1 MYSYYTCIISPIT
14 FPFHFCNIY
23 ECRITKNSLSQ
34 ANGNQYYAT
43 PDQIQSL
50 LTHIQTFQSPYT
62 DIRPQIRRIEQ
73 KFLTEY
79 AGLLIGNQCL
89 DFAKQDGVTEIEESI
104 MANSVERKLNDA
116 LFQDEVDGK
125 VSVTRKPIFVSW

>member
-1 MYSYYTCIISPIT
+1 MYPPTSHP
-14 FPFHFCNIY
+14 P
-23 ECRITKNSLSQ
+23 RITKNSLSQ

-43 PDQIQSL
+43 PDQVQSL
-50 LTHIQTFQSPYT
+50 LKHIQTYKSPYT
-62 DIRPQIRRIEQ
+62 DLRPQVRRIEQ
-73 KFLTEY
+73 KFLHEY
-79 AGLLIGNQCL
+79 AGFLIGNQCL

-125 VSVTRKPIFVSW
+125 VVIERKPIFVSW